1 MGAHVS
7 TMRPARDLLLQL
19 PMLPTRLD
27 FSVDY
32 EAADA
37 ALLLALAESGETVMN
52 TFQLGLSALGVI
64 LAHASPEV
72 GSEIGSDTIEA
83 LGWFMAETADIA
95 AALLVL
101 TRYCR
106 HYTADYAPAKV
117 DQCTDFRAD
126 FAAKHHG

>member
-1 MGAHVS
+1 MGANVS
-7 TMRPARDLLLQL
+7 TMRPARDLLHQL
-19 PMLPTRLD
+19 PMLPTRPDL
-27 FSVDY
+27 SVDY

-37 ALLLALAESGETVMN
+37 ALLLALAENSETVMN
-52 TFQLGLSALGVI
+52 TFQHGLSALGVI

-101 TRYCR
+101 ARACR
-106 HYTADYAPAKV
+106 HYTADYATAKAEPAP
-117 DQCTDFRAD
+117 Q
-126 FAAKHHG
+126 AKF

>member
-1 MGAHVS
+1 
-7 TMRPARDLLLQL
+7 MRPARDLIHQL
-19 PMLPTRLD
+19 PLLPTRPDL
-27 FSVDY
+27 SVDY

-37 ALLLALAESGETVMN
+37 ALLLALAENGETVMN
-52 TFQLGLSALGVI
+52 AFQQGLSALGVI

-101 TRYCR
+101 ARACR
-106 HYTADYAPAKV
+106 HYTADYATAKAEPAP
-117 DQCTDFRAD
+117 Q
-126 FAAKHHG
+126 AKF

>member
-1 MGAHVS
+1 MGANVS
-7 TMRPARDLLLQL
+7 TMRPVRDLLHQL
-19 PMLPTRLD
+19 PLLLTRPD
-27 FSVDY
+27 FGVDY

-37 ALLLALAESGETVMN
+37 ALLLALAENGETVMN
-52 TFQLGLSALGVI
+52 TIQQGLSALGVI

-101 TRYCR
+101 TRSCR

-117 DQCTDFRAD
+117 EPASQ
-126 FAAKHHG
+126 AKF